1 MKLLEFDKT
10 KSLLKKYNIHIKNTE
25 IFNNKNEAANYAKKI
40 GFPVVLKVYSR
51 HVIHKTEENAIIINI
66 KDESELQKQFL
77 LLDYRFED
85 EEGIIIQKQFKGR
98 ELVVGLNYDQTFGPI
113 IMIGLGGI
121 FVEVLN
127 DVSFRAC
134 PLAKKDALEMI
145 KELKGFKILTNFRGK
160 KKVDI
165 DKLAQFLI
173 NLSELGLKE
182 KDVISIDFN
191 PIFINENEIHVA
203 DFRIIVKENA

>member
-98 ELVVGLNYDQTFGPI
+98 ELVVGLNYDQTFGPV

-165 DKLAQFLI
+165 DKLAQFLV

-182 KDVISIDFN
+182 KDVASIDFN

>member
-98 ELVVGLNYDQTFGPI
+98 ELVVGLNYDQTFGPV

-127 DVSFRAC
+127 DVNFRAC
-134 PLAKKDALEMI
+134 PLTKKDALEMI

-165 DKLAQFLI
+165 DKLAQFLV

>member
-134 PLAKKDALEMI
+134 PLTKKDALEMI